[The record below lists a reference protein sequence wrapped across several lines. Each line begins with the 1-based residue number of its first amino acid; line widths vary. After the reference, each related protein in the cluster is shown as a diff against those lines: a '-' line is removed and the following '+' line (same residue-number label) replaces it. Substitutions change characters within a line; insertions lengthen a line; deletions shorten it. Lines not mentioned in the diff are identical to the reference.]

1 MSNMTL
7 SWIFG
12 TLVLTGI
19 IWVLIK
25 TLYRRN
31 RRELMHKKK
40 IEIDVLTERY
50 DRGDITKAEYDA
62 GVEEINNRQ
71 KTVTINISEKKNI
84 NK

>member
-1 MSNMTL
+1 MSNMAL

-12 TLVLTGI
+12 TVVLAGI

-40 IEIDVLTERY
+40 IEMDVLTERY
-50 DRGDITKAEYDA
+50 DRGEITKNEYEA
-62 GVEEINNRQ
+62 KKKEI
-71 KTVTINISEKKNI
+71 KN
-84 NK
+84 K